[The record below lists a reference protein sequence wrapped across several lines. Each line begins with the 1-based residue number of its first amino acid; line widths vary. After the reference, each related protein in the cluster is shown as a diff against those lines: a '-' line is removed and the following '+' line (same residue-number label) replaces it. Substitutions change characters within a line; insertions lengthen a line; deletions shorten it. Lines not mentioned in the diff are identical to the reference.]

1 MSRANDRIDSSQ
13 IDLTNPENF
22 YHDVNSVAGLVKQF
36 FRDLPD
42 PLFTSEYYTQ
52 FVEAARK
59 LSFRQTLSHDCS

>member
-1 MSRANDRIDSSQ
+1 MSTFTHQEEAEAHTNDCIDSSQ

-59 LSFRQTLSHDCS
+59 L

>member
-1 MSRANDRIDSSQ
+1 MSKYHQEEAEFRANGRKDSSQ

-59 LSFRQTLSHDCS
+59 L